1 MTRRETITG
10 DMLATQALALAADRA
25 IWLLGDQGADTPDL
39 AAGLDALS
47 QLGAIPLARLF
58 ERFRL
63 SPLEQDIWLI
73 VAAQELGSQSAAALA
88 DHPLSLK
95 GRATPALVA
104 HVLGGEGLRALGAQR
119 LLMQA
124 ALVEAGPGP
133 GLAQRTLSVDA
144 ALVHFIHGHP
154 QISDAL
160 RDILQPLG
168 AGQGDGARLAQ
179 AVREARQLPGFPLV
193 HISGQDGLAA
203 ERLAA
208 SAFASLGLRAFALDE
223 ADALPP
229 ARLAALINRD
239 LVLLEGGLV
248 LNASEAADRLADGIT
263 VPLITWGSRAPRTRR
278 ASAELP
284 LPTPEGE
291 GMRLGLA
298 AKRDAQATFDLGFAP
313 SVWASEHARAARA
326 LEGLAEPIQ
335 PQAIWDDLVLP
346 EAQLRQLRQLAA
358 FQTHRAQVLDT
369 WGFRAKS
376 SRGLGLA
383 ALFSGP
389 SGTGKTMAA
398 EIVAAELA
406 PPNEALGLYRVDLS
420 AIVSKYIGETEKNLA
435 RIFDAAEHAGV
446 VLVFDEGEA
455 LFGKRT
461 TDVKDSLDRHANTET
476 AFLLQRLEAYS
487 GCAIVTTN
495 LKATVDEAFLR
506 RFRVVVDFPFPD
518 TQLREQIWR
527 VVFPEATPLD
537 DLDYSALGKLAVSG
551 GFIRSIALSAA
562 FIAAA
567 DGGAVTMARIGRAA
581 RQEFGK
587 IGKPLPEAQMRAF
600 R

>member
-1 MTRRETITG
+1 MTRRETISG
-10 DMLATQALALAADRA
+10 DALARQALTLAADRA
-25 IWLLGDQGADTPDL
+25 IWLLGDRTSKPPDL
-39 AAGLDALS
+39 SVGLEALS
-47 QLGAIPLARLF
+47 QLGPIPLFRLF

-63 SPLEQDIWLI
+63 SPLEQDVWLI
-73 VAAQELGSQSAAALA
+73 VFAQELGPKAAAALA
-88 DHPLSLK
+88 RHPLSLK

-104 HVLGGEGLRALGAQR
+104 DVLGGAGLSALGASR
-119 LLMQA
+119 LLVQA
-124 ALVEAGPGP
+124 RLVESSPGP
-133 GLAQRTLSVDA
+133 GLAQRVLSVDA
-144 ALVHFIHGHP
+144 AVVHFAHGHP
-154 QISDAL
+154 QISDTLSEALVPL
-160 RDILQPLG
+160 RDG
-168 AGQGDGARLAQ
+168 TGDGTRLAQ
-179 AVREARQLPGFPLV
+179 AIRDARQLASYPVV
-193 HISGQDGLAA
+193 HLSGQDGLAA
-203 ERLAA
+203 ERLAVA
-208 SAFASLGLRAFALDE
+208 AFASLGLRAFALYETD
-223 ADALPP
+223 DLPQT
-229 ARLAALINRD
+229 RLAALINRD
-239 LVLLEGGLV
+239 LVLLEGGLI
-248 LNASEAADRLADGIT
+248 LKASAATDRLAELVT
-263 VPLITWGSRAPRTRR
+263 VPLVTWGPQPPGTRR
-278 ASAELP
+278 AAAEMP
-284 LPTPEGE
+284 LPAPEGE
-291 GMRLGLA
+291 GMRLGLS
-298 AKRDAQATFDLGFAP
+298 AKCDAQATFDLGFAP
-313 SVWASEHARAARA
+313 SVWTSEHARAARA
-326 LEGLAEPIQ
+326 LDGLAEPIQ
-335 PQAIWDDLVLP
+335 PQAKWDDLILP
-346 EAQLRQLRQLAA
+346 VAQLGQLRQLAA
-358 FQTHRAQVLDT
+358 FQTHRATVLDD

-527 VVFPEATPLD
+527 VVFPDTTPVD
-537 DLDYSALGKLAVSG
+537 DLDYVALGKLAVSG

-567 DGGAVTMARIGRAA
+567 DGGLVTMARIGRAA